1 MLGNPADR
9 LTHLEAFKFRQKT
22 DMSQVHAKNRHAGAV
37 HQFGRSK
44 NGAIPA
50 EHHHDFGS
58 FGNHR
63 RLPAEV
69 RRLDIVDDRHFE
81 TGLGQLLDRLL
92 NHRSALSQA
101 TMCHHHRMTGTEHR
115 QSLSSKGNVL

>member
-1 MLGNPADR
+1 MRTYLVTIKHAGHAIFE
-9 LTHLEAFKFRQKT
+9 L
-22 DMSQVHAKNRHAGAV
+22 VHATDGFDAAIAAQQRHP
-37 HQFGRSK
+37 Q
-44 NGAIPA
+44 
-50 EHHHDFGS
+50 
-58 FGNHR
+58 
-63 RLPAEV
+63 AEV